1 MYRTWVAVAVA
12 AGVIAPAVVAEVLAA
27 SEYGRTLREETAVT
41 ARLDD
46 DIRAS
51 CERSDYQQHLASEV
65 AAGRL
70 PLAAAAD
77 LLLKANH
84 DRPLWE
90 AGLDQA
96 YPELPDRLARNA
108 RVLVTA
114 VEDES
119 ASVRVQAEFD
129 ALVAGGQ

>member
-12 AGVIAPAVVAEVLAA
+12 AGVIAPAVVAEVVAA
-27 SEYGRTLREETAVT
+27 NEYGRILREETAVT

-70 PLAAAAD
+70 PLAAAAR
-77 LLLKANH
+77 LLLDANR

-90 AGLDQA
+90 AGLDKA
-96 YPELPDRLARNA
+96 YPELPDRLARIA
-108 RVLVTA
+108 RVLLTSID
-114 VEDES
+114 DES
-119 ASVRVQAEFD
+119 AAVRAWAEFD
-129 ALVAGGQ
+129 AMLAGGP